1 MKKIYVI
8 TEKALSKI
16 DLLTRIY
23 NRGVDTMS
31 IDYIHT
37 SDKVGLYLTNICCRS
52 INLYIYSSTIT
63 SNYIITYMKMPS
75 LNKISGFNISVKF
88 KML

>member
-8 TEKALSKI
+8 TENALSKI
-16 DLLTRIY
+16 DLLSRIY
-23 NRGVDTMS
+23 NRGIDTMS
-31 IDYIHT
+31 IDYRHI
-37 SDKVGLYLTNICCRS
+37 SNKAGLYLTNICCRS
-52 INLYIYSSTIT
+52 IIYSSTIT